1 MDIGIGLP
9 NTTPSI
15 TGQQL
20 LDWAVR
26 AEDAGFS
33 TLATIGAV
41 AYPSHDE
48 LTALAAAG
56 AVTERIGL
64 LTNILVA
71 PPRSTA
77 GLAKQAATTDQ
88 LSDGRLTLG
97 LAPGWR
103 EEDFTVTGREY
114 DTRGARFD
122 EQLADLQR
130 AWDGE
135 ALDGSS
141 YAVSPPPAREAGIP
155 VLVGGTTDRT
165 LRRVVEHGIGWTA
178 GGMPPDAVAD
188 FADRVRSAWE
198 DAGRDGEPRI
208 VALAYFG
215 LGDTEEESRSN
226 VLDYYRRMGE
236 DTAQM
241 IADSV
246 MRSADEISGAAAAF
260 ADAGVDELVLD
271 PTVGDPGQV
280 DLLAEVVL

>member
-9 NTTPSI
+9 NTIPGT

-20 LDWAVR
+20 LDWAAR

-41 AYPSHDE
+41 AYPNHDE

-77 GLAKQAATTDQ
+77 GLAKQAATADQ

-97 LAPGWR
+97 LAPGWQ

-114 DTRGARFD
+114 DSRGERFD
-122 EQLADLQR
+122 EQLADLQQ

-141 YAVSPPPAREAGIP
+141 YAVSPPAAQEAGIP
-155 VLVGGTTDRT
+155 ILVGGTTDRT

-188 FADRVRSAWE
+188 FADRVRSNWE

-208 VALAYFG
+208 EALAYFA

-226 VLDYYRRMGE
+226 VLDYYHRMGE

-246 MRSADEISGAAAAF
+246 MRSADEISGAVSAF

-271 PTVGDPGQV
+271 PTVGGPEQV
-280 DLLAEVVL
+280 DRLAEVVL